1 MKARVIR
8 ELLVRDLAIITELV
22 LPLEAGMTA
31 LTGETGAGKSIL
43 VDALGLVLGDR
54 GDVNLIRHGQAR
66 AEVSAIFEIGANEA
80 LLAWLQA
87 RDLEQDEECVLRR
100 ILSREGRSRAY
111 INGRPVPIQTLR
123 EVGRH
128 LVDIYGQHAHQ
139 SLLRPGVQRS
149 LLDTYG
155 AYTSLLDVWG
165 QAYQRW
171 QQLSQ
176 ALETLAKTAGKQ
188 AARLELLRYQVEE
201 LEVFRAEPGE
211 LAQLEQEQQQ
221 LAHGAELV
229 QGAELALDLL
239 YQNEQGAIYALLGQV
254 SRQLVQL
261 QAIDPKLSP
270 PVELLESAAI
280 QIDEATG
287 GLRHYLDS
295 MDVDPER
302 LLWVEERL
310 SGFYDLARKHRI
322 APAELP
328 TLAEHLAS
336 ELGQMESI
344 DNRLGNLQEEFAAA
358 LQVCRA
364 LAADLSKARARASAK
379 LAQGVTEVMQSLAM
393 PEGCFKVILASLKA
407 QEFSA
412 HGAEQVQFQVSAN
425 LGQSPGSL
433 SKIASGGELSRIG
446 LAIQVLT
453 SQCDG
458 VPSLVFDEVDVGI
471 GGAVA
476 ETVGVRLRELA
487 KYRQVLCVT
496 HLPQV
501 AAQAHAQIRI
511 SKSYQ
516 KETATV
522 ELTCLDEEERV
533 GEVARMLGGREIT
546 ERSRAHAREMLETVR
561 RIERMFIEPNHDETP
576 IRFNRK
582 ARTTTRR
589 AKKS

>member
-1 MKARVIR
+1 MIR

-22 LPLEAGMTA
+22 LPLETGMTA

-54 GDVNLIRHGQAR
+54 GDVNLIRHGQER
-66 AEVSAIFEIGANEA
+66 AEVSAIFELGANRA
-80 LLAWLQA
+80 LLTWLQA

-123 EVGRH
+123 EVGRQ

-149 LLDTYG
+149 LLDAYG
-155 AYTSLLDVWG
+155 AHTLLFDEWDR
-165 QAYQRW
+165 AYRHW
-171 QQLSQ
+171 RQLSQ
-176 ALETLAKTAGKQ
+176 ALETLTQTAGEQ

-201 LEVFRAEPGE
+201 LEAFRAEPGE
-211 LAQLEQEQQQ
+211 LARLEQEQQQ

-229 QGAELALDLL
+229 QGVELALDLL
-239 YQNEQGAIYALLGQV
+239 YQNEQGAIYALLGKV
-254 SRQLVQL
+254 SRQLAQL
-261 QAIDPKLSP
+261 GAIDPKLTP
-270 PVELLESAAI
+270 LVELLENAAI
-280 QIDEATG
+280 QIDEAVG

-295 MDVDPER
+295 MDIDPER
-302 LLWVEERL
+302 LRWVEERL

-336 ELGQMESI
+336 ELRQMESV
-344 DNRLGNLQEEFAAA
+344 DNRLGNLQGEFATA
-358 LQVCRA
+358 LQTCRA
-364 LAADLSKARARASAK
+364 LAADLSKARASAAVK

-393 PEGCFKVILASLKA
+393 PGGCFKVILASLKE

-425 LGQSPGSL
+425 PGQPPGPL
-433 SKIASGGELSRIG
+433 SKVASGGELSRIG

-453 SQCDG
+453 SQWGG
-458 VPSLVFDEVDVGI
+458 VSALIFDEVDVGI

-476 ETVGVRLRELA
+476 ETVGARLRELA

-516 KETATV
+516 KKTAIV
-522 ELTCLDEEERV
+522 ELTCLDEKERV
-533 GEVARMLGGREIT
+533 EEIARMLGGREIT
-546 ERSRAHAREMLETVR
+546 ERSRAHAHEMLEMVR
-561 RIERMFIEPNHDETP
+561 RIE
-576 IRFNRK
+576 
-582 ARTTTRR
+582 
-589 AKKS
+589 

>member
-1 MKARVIR
+1 MIR

-54 GDVNLIRHGQAR
+54 GDVSLIRHGQER
-66 AEVSAIFEIGANEA
+66 AEVSAIFEIGANKA
-80 LLAWLQA
+80 LSVWLQG

-139 SLLRPGVQRS
+139 SLLQPGVQRS
-149 LLDTYG
+149 LLDAYG
-155 AYTSLLDVWG
+155 AHTSLLDEWG
-165 QAYQRW
+165 QAYRHW
-171 QQLSQ
+171 RRLSQ
-176 ALETLAKTAGKQ
+176 ALENLSQTTGEQ
-188 AARLELLRYQVEE
+188 VARLELLRYQVEE
-201 LEVFRAEPGE
+201 LEAFRAEPGE
-211 LAQLEQEQQQ
+211 LVRLEQEQQQ

-229 QGAELALDLL
+229 QGVELALDLL
-239 YQNEQGAIYALLGQV
+239 YQNEQGAVYALLGKV
-254 SRQLVQL
+254 NRQLAQL
-261 QAIDPKLSP
+261 RAIDPKLNP
-270 PVELLESAAI
+270 PVELLEGAAI
-280 QIDEATG
+280 QIDEAAG

-302 LLWVEERL
+302 LGWIEERL
-310 SGFYDLARKHRI
+310 SSFYDLARKHRV

-336 ELGQMESI
+336 ELEQMENI
-344 DNRLGNLQEEFAAA
+344 DNRLGELQEECTAA
-358 LQVCRA
+358 LQACQA
-364 LAADLSKARARASAK
+364 LAADLSKARASAAIK

-393 PEGCFKVILASLKA
+393 PGGCFKVILASLKE

-412 HGAEQVQFQVSAN
+412 HGAEQIQFQVSAN
-425 LGQSPGSL
+425 PGQPPGSL
-433 SKIASGGELSRIG
+433 SKVASGGELSRIG

-453 SQCDG
+453 SQWG
-458 VPSLVFDEVDVGI
+458 RVPTLVFDEVDVGI

-476 ETVGVRLRELA
+476 ETVGARLRELA
-487 KYRQVLCVT
+487 KHRQVLCVT

-516 KETATV
+516 KKTATV
-522 ELTCLDEEERV
+522 ELTCLDKEDRVEEI
-533 GEVARMLGGREIT
+533 ARMLGGREIT

-561 RIERMFIEPNHDETP
+561 QI
-576 IRFNRK
+576 K
-582 ARTTTRR
+582 
-589 AKKS
+589 